1 MRIRIHADQRIYS
14 GTPTEVV
21 QQMHERAFAAQ
32 RITLSEY
39 VDWAAGMARDM
50 LGVHLEVSGDTAEL
64 KATSLVQAMLQNGL
78 AHELEEELVH

>member
-1 MRIRIHADQRIYS
+1 
-14 GTPTEVV
+14 
-21 QQMHERAFAAQ
+21 
-32 RITLSEY
+32 
-39 VDWAAGMARDM
+39 MARDM